1 MGIMRLVRS
10 GPRPAVMGEEGEKQ
24 VRTYWSV
31 NISEMKR
38 LLASVTR
45 GRVEQFSFL
54 LFILSLLVLPLFL
67 TKLASK
73 NLISFPFI
81 HSVLRFWYTQ
91 EGMLQ

>member
-24 VRTYWSV
+24 VRTYWSG

-38 LLASVTR
+38 LLAPVTR

-54 LFILSLLVLPLFL
+54 LFILSLLVLPFFL
-67 TKLASK
+67 PSWLPR
-73 NLISFPFI
+73 ISSRF
-81 HSVLRFWYTQ
+81 HSFTVY
-91 EGMLQ
+91 